1 MTGTDTT
8 TDTTVYQMNP
18 TQHLN
23 NSGGVYFTNLTNTTV
38 PNAATIR
45 NVPEYRVP
53 EVTYEYSGN
62 STDQLKET
70 TTPTTGITTNTR
82 TSPTTTTKTTHSTTT
97 GCYVKSNSLPVHPI
111 EDRSRH
117 LEDKTSLTELPSQR
131 NITYL
136 TTTTTATKVSRHLG
150 YLK

>member
-70 TTPTTGITTNTR
+70 TTPTTGITTNT
-82 TSPTTTTKTTHSTTT
+82 KTTPSTTT
-97 GCYVKSNSLPVHPI
+97 GCYVKANSLPVHPI

-131 NITYL
+131 NITYI
-136 TTTTTATKVSRHLG
+136 TTTTATKVSQHLG